1 MIEWIA
7 DPSIWAGLVTL
18 VVIELVL
25 GIDNLVFIAILAEKL
40 PPAQR
45 DRARVIGLMLA
56 MVMRLLLLASISWL
70 VTLTKP
76 LFTYHDLSFSARDLI
91 MLFGGLFLLFKA
103 TVELNERLEGK
114 DSDNP
119 VQRKGARFWGVVA
132 QIVVLDAIFSL
143 DSVITAVGMV
153 DHLAVMMAAVIIAM
167 SLMLLASKSLTRFV
181 NSHPTIVILCLSFLL
196 MIGFSLIA
204 EGFGFPIPKGYLYA
218 AIGFSVIIESLNQL
232 ALFNRRRFLSAN
244 LTLRQRTT
252 AAVMTLLSG
261 HRENSD
267 PGSDTAALM
276 VSEQEHPLF
285 NPQERRMIER
295 VLNLNQRTVS
305 SIMTS
310 RHDIEHVDLSA
321 PEEEIRELL
330 EKNQHTRLV
339 VTGGENEEDLLGVV
353 HIVDLLQ
360 QSLRREPLDLR
371 VLLRQPLVFPE
382 TLPLLPALEQFRH
395 ARTHFAFVADEFGS
409 VEGLVTLSD
418 VMETIAGNL
427 PNEVEEIDAR
437 HDIVKN
443 PDGSWTANGHM
454 PLDDLVQFIPLP
466 LDEKREY
473 HTIAGLLMEYLQHV
487 PEAGEEVKVGEYI
500 VRTLQ
505 VESHRVQKVQII
517 PPPPPDDETDYEV

>member
-1 MIEWIA
+1 MEWIA

-45 DRARVIGLMLA
+45 DRARITGLMLA

-76 LFTYHDLSFSARDLI
+76 LIVFHDFSFSARDLI

-119 VQRKGARFWGVVA
+119 TQRRGAKFWAVVA

-153 DHLAVMMAAVIIAM
+153 DHLAVMMAAVIIAI
-167 SLMLLASKSLTRFV
+167 SLMLMASKALTRFV

-204 EGFGFPIPKGYLYA
+204 EGFSFIIPKGYLYA
-218 AIGFSVIIESLNQL
+218 AIGFSVMIEALNQL

-244 LTLRQRTT
+244 MTLRQRTT
-252 AAVMTLLSG
+252 EAVMNLLSG
-261 HRENSD
+261 QKEKAELD
-267 PGSDTAALM
+267 ADTASLVAD
-276 VSEQEHPLF
+276 QDHHPLF
-285 NPQERRMIER
+285 NPQERLMIER
-295 VLNLNQRTVS
+295 VLNLNQRSVS

-310 RHDIEHVDLSA
+310 RHDIERIDLSA
-321 PEEEIRELL
+321 PEEEIRSLV

-339 VTGGENEEDLLGVV
+339 VTGGKDNEDLLGAV
-353 HIVDLLQ
+353 HVIDLLQ
-360 QSLRREPLDLR
+360 QSLRQEPLDLQAL
-371 VLLRQPLVFPE
+371 VRQPLVFPE
-382 TLPLLPALEQFRH
+382 GLPLLSALEQFRQ
-395 ARTHFAFVADEFGS
+395 ARTHFAFVVDEFGS
-409 VEGLVTLSD
+409 VEGIVTLSD

-437 HDIVKN
+437 HDIQHH
-443 PDGSWTANGHM
+443 PDGSWTVNGHM
-454 PLDDLVQFIPLP
+454 PLEDLVQYVPLP
-466 LDEKREY
+466 LDDKREY
-473 HTIAGLLMEYLQHV
+473 HTVAGLLMEYLQHV
-487 PEAGEEVKVGEYI
+487 PQVGETIEIDGYTL
-500 VRTLQ
+500 RTLQ
-505 VESHRVQKVQII
+505 VDSHRVQKVQIV
-517 PPPPPDDETDYEV
+517 PPAKQDELDYEV